1 MKFSGLLKQEEDVS
15 KGDKTVRLICYHG
28 CSEFSVMGFSRGV
41 AVTNC

>member
-1 MKFSGLLKQEEDVS
+1 MKFSGLLKQEESS
-15 KGDKTVRLICYHG
+15 KGGKTVQLTCYHG